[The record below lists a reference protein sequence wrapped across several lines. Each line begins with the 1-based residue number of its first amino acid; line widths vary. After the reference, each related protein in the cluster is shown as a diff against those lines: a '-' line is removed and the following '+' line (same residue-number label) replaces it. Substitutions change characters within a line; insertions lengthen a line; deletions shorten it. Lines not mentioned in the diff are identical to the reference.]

1 MASFSSLPAEL
12 RIAIWQFSIPEPRN
26 IVLSWNGK
34 EFRSNG
40 TPPNIA
46 HVCHE
51 AREEISKVY
60 DLTFA
65 SPSGSPAKTWF
76 DFARDAL
83 FITDDALER
92 MSAET
97 LSRVQKLKHFRYTA
111 AMAIKCSS

>member
-92 MSAET
+92 MSAKT
-97 LSRVQKLKHFRYTA
+97 LSRVQKLKRFRYTA

>member
-1 MASFSSLPAEL
+1 MATFSSLPAEL

-26 IVLSWNGK
+26 LVLSWNGK
-34 EFRSNG
+34 EFRSNS
-40 TPPNIA
+40 TPPNTA

-51 AREEISKVY
+51 AREETAETY

-65 SPSGSPAKTWF
+65 SPKSTPKIWF

-83 FITDDALER
+83 YITDDAQERMPAEILER
-92 MSAET
+92 
-97 LSRVQKLKHFRYTA
+97 VQRLKHFRYTG